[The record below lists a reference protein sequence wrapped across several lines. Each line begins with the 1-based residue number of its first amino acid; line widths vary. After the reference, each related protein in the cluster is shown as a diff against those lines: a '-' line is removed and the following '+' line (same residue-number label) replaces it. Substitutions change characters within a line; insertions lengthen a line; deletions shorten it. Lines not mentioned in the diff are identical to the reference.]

1 MIAAPSNPGTTMI
14 RSLFAEALGCALLA
28 LAALGGA
35 HAAAAAGLPAIP
47 VIAVAAGLMLAV
59 TITIMIPVSGGHLN
73 PAITLLFWH
82 RREIGAARA
91 LAYVTAQALGALGG
105 GTLVALMYGSGAAHL
120 TVGAGWGLSEAL
132 AAGGFVLI
140 VAGALA
146 ARPAAVP
153 ALAGAFGAVAVLTT
167 ASGGMANPA
176 VMLARA
182 LTAGPG
188 SLAPLD
194 ALILACW
201 QIGGAALVLIPA
213 RWLFTPDRR
222 T

>member
-1 MIAAPSNPGTTMI
+1 M
-14 RSLFAEALGCALLA
+14 
-28 LAALGGA
+28 
-35 HAAAAAGLPAIP
+35 
-47 VIAVAAGLMLAV
+47 IAVAAGLMLAV